1 MQRQAPEDF
10 GHFSSRSFVIWCF
23 ALSTR
28 STRKPTGAS
37 SLSFSH
43 LVFAAF
49 DRLESR
55 SSERRSCPLS
65 LRDPVRRGSG
75 EGERLR
81 VVRRRTGELDDEGD
95 RRRGERRDVTGPY
108 SILYVGIVMRS
119 KSQEIYKTLLTSCLL
134 SRMRCRET
142 HLAHAYHDVEFRAFP
157 FCAFS
162 KPYVWRCPT
171 TTLPVP
177 MTHELELT
185 ITVGRCVGRAACA
198 VQVGTDRGWTSWD
211 PSNILTPLTLGSNHI
226 NVQPLVLLVL
236 RSPCRL
242 TGEGE
247 ANCSQLSAHQ
257 PQTMR
262 PQLKQSHAPPARLQL
277 G

>member
-1 MQRQAPEDF
+1 
-10 GHFSSRSFVIWCF
+10 
-23 ALSTR
+23 
-28 STRKPTGAS
+28 
-37 SLSFSH
+37 
-43 LVFAAF
+43 
-49 DRLESR
+49 
-55 SSERRSCPLS
+55 
-65 LRDPVRRGSG
+65 
-75 EGERLR
+75 
-81 VVRRRTGELDDEGD
+81 
-95 RRRGERRDVTGPY
+95 
-108 SILYVGIVMRS
+108 
-119 KSQEIYKTLLTSCLL
+119 
-134 SRMRCRET
+134 
-142 HLAHAYHDVEFRAFP
+142 
-157 FCAFS
+157 
-162 KPYVWRCPT
+162 
-171 TTLPVP
+171 

-262 PQLKQSHAPPARLQL
+262 PQLKQAMRLQL
-277 G
+277 GSSSAERFTRGKPPRYGADRLHLRTPSAAWASLEARRGSPLTRPPLAASPARLRCHACRPMAHGVRHCR